1 MGICKT
7 FEMFGFSKKFIS
19 FTILIAL
26 FTGGNKL
33 CAQNNEVGN
42 WLIYFGNQRINK
54 DWNWWNEVQYR
65 NYNFI
70 GDLRQLVFRTGIG
83 YNLTENNNNVLLGYA
98 FVYSEPYIPGTNKKT
113 SNSNNTIYQ
122 QFITRQNF
130 GRVFIQH
137 RYRIEERFFAS
148 DFGMRFRYFL
158 SFNIPLNQKV
168 MDPKAVYLSAY
179 NEIFLR
185 STNPVFDQ
193 DRIYGAVGYVINNNL
208 RLETG
213 LMYQIFETENKLQ
226 FQFVFMNNIPF
237 KK

>member
-1 MGICKT
+1 MLLKMSFKIVTLK
-7 FEMFGFSKKFIS
+7 IS
-19 FTILIAL
+19 FIFFVFIVAL
-26 FTGGNKL
+26 SITPVKIN
-33 CAQNNEVGN
+33 AQNSEIGN
-42 WLIYFGNQRINK
+42 WFIYFGNQRIDK
-54 DWNWWNEVQYR
+54 RWNWWNEVQYR

-70 GDLRQLVFRTGIG
+70 GDLRQLVFRTGLG

-98 FVYSEPYIPGTNKKT
+98 YIYSEPYTPGTSKKT
-113 SNSNNTIYQ
+113 SNSSNTIYE

-137 RYRIEERFFAS
+137 RYRIEERFFVN

-158 SFNIPLNQKV
+158 SFNIPLNNEVIEHKV
-168 MDPKAVYLSAY
+168 VYLSAY

-185 STNPVFDQ
+185 SKVPVFDQ
-193 DRIYGAVGYVINNNL
+193 DRIYGAVGYAISNYL

-213 LMYQIFETENKLQ
+213 LMYQIFENENKLQ

-237 KK
+237 KN